1 MKKKT
6 KDYLLN
12 EINKIQN
19 TVKEVEENNR
29 KAEQSYRETSEFIN
43 QQQKELQE
51 KMDKAAGE
59 SFFKKHKGKIGLT
72 AAALLASGAGYVAY
86 KHYKNKDR
94 D

>member
-1 MKKKT
+1 MKQET
-6 KDYLLN
+6 KDDLLN
-12 EINKIQN
+12 EINKIQE

-43 QQQKELQE
+43 QQQKKIKEE
-51 KMDKAAGE
+51 MDKAAAE
-59 SFFKKHKGKIGLT
+59 NFFKKHKGKIGLT